1 MPFGRG
7 WWVAERTGGG
17 LTARCGRSRSPLFLT
32 ALRGAA
38 VVRYSAPGIRP
49 GGRPFFLLAK
59 RKKAKKALQFKSM
72 VLYTSAVTTAA
83 IDSPA
88 RRAQTGGT
96 RSTVAYPP
104 AVMQRRLQV
113 QSASHAASAQPPA
126 LWLAADS
133 ALPVQ
138 QPPLHH
144 RRWVATA
151 VAKCRLSE
159 PAGREI
165 GRAHV

>member
-72 VLYTSAVTTAA
+72 VLSTSAVTTAA

-96 RSTVAYPP
+96 RSTGAYPP
-104 AVMQRRLQV
+104 AMMQRRLLV
-113 QSASHAASAQPPA
+113 QSPSHAAGAQPPA
-126 LWLAADS
+126 HCLQRTARCRSNNRLCITAGGSRHQWRVP
-133 ALPVQ
+133 PV
-138 QPPLHH
+138 
-144 RRWVATA
+144 
-151 VAKCRLSE
+151 
-159 PAGREI
+159 
-165 GRAHV
+165 